1 MAEEIEPNELAPK
14 SNRILIC
21 YVFIVLLLGLVAI
34 GILVRACNTAFVE
47 KETWMKVAESQKRP
61 NRLIYPSRGNIYSAD
76 GKLMATSV
84 PCYYL
89 YIDFGADCFVQ
100 KTEKWSSLDTL
111 LSSKRN
117 GIDSLSVYL
126 SRKFK
131 DRSPAGYKKYLLSGL
146 NAKKKSRQFPVY
158 KGKVS
163 YSDLKEIKKFP
174 FLRLGIFKSGFY
186 NREMVVRQK
195 PFKNLASRTI
205 GDTFTDIDPETGL
218 TKGKN
223 GLELQYDSLLH
234 GVAGLNSVLRLGG
247 AWTNVVE
254 VEPAEGMDVR
264 TTIDINIQDITEKSL
279 VDMLKKID
287 AASGTAVVMEVA
299 TGEVKA
305 ITNMGRGSDGN
316 YHEELNH
323 AVADETEPGSTFKV
337 ASIMV
342 ALEDGVCQPSDTVD
356 VGNGIYMYKKAR
368 MTDHN
373 NHRGGYGRISVEQA
387 IWYSSNIGV
396 AKTILKGY
404 EKDQARFWQGLER
417 LGLMEDLHLEIPGA
431 GRSKIR
437 RPDDPSRPW
446 SKITLPWMSF
456 GYETQIPPIYTL
468 AFYNAIANNG
478 KMVRPIFTKEI
489 MHNGKTVQSFSTDVI
504 RESICSENTLRIIK
518 DMLLGVVEEGTGKA
532 VHSDFV
538 RIAGKTGTAQIAS
551 GGVYRQAG
559 HQVAFCGYFPADE
572 PKYSC
577 IVVIR
582 QPRIGYPSGGTM
594 SGGVVKAIAEKVYAS
609 HMTFDIRDM
618 ERDSLAV
625 ATPQPKA
632 GERDALEYVLN
643 KLDIEADTDSLETKW
658 VTAKVEEGREDIK
671 LKDIAIREG
680 LVPNVVGMGAKD
692 AVYLLENAGL
702 QASLNGLGRV
712 ASQSV
717 SPGTRVSKGQTVSL
731 TLK

>member
-404 EKDQARFWQGLER
+404 EKDQTRFWQGLER

-712 ASQSV
+712 VSQSV

>member
-100 KTEKWSSLDTL
+100 KTKKWSSLDTL
-111 LSSKRN
+111 LNSKRN

-174 FLRLGIFKSGFY
+174 FFRLGTFKSGFY

-504 RESICSENTLRIIK
+504 RESICSENTLRVIK